1 MGFIAGSVT
10 YRKFRVMDELP
21 KNFRERL
28 QQGLQRYAFREID
41 PKKNPESSI
50 GWVNPLDPLDPDLSL
65 EKLLFGSFVVLGVRV
80 DRKSIPAALLKARVS
95 QGLREAM
102 RERRVRKLS
111 REEVYAVRQT
121 VRETML
127 AAVPPTTA
135 LYEAVWNY
143 EKGEVYLSTHSS
155 RFGVEFMDLFE
166 VTTGLALEEVT
177 LLSRA
182 EDIIESEGLSGDVT
196 LLDEARFGR

>member
-1 MGFIAGSVT
+1 
-10 YRKFRVMDELP
+10 
-21 KNFRERL
+21 
-28 QQGLQRYAFREID
+28 
-41 PKKNPESSI
+41 
-50 GWVNPLDPLDPDLSL
+50 
-65 EKLLFGSFVVLGVRV
+65 
-80 DRKSIPAALLKARVS
+80 
-95 QGLREAM
+95 
-102 RERRVRKLS
+102 
-111 REEVYAVRQT
+111 
-121 VRETML
+121 ML

-182 EDIIESEGLSGDVT
+182 EEIIESEGLSGDVT